1 MEISKT
7 AEKEI
12 KRMLEDLY
20 CSNCNGTDCG
30 LCEGHRI
37 DEVDAKFI
45 DLKSCLKL

>member
-20 CSNCNGTDCG
+20 CKNCEGSDCG
-30 LCEGHRI
+30 LCAGYRLE
-37 DEVDAKFI
+37 DVEAKFI